1 MIMRYREQL
10 KKQIEYIQNELDN
23 SRTKNI
29 ELENQLLK
37 LKLAE
42 MEEDIVEEYDQKTLL
57 KG

>member
-1 MIMRYREQL
+1 MRYREQL
-10 KKQIEYIQNELDN
+10 KKQIEYIQNEIDN
-23 SRTKNI
+23 SRTKNL

-42 MEEDIVEEYDQKTLL
+42 MEEDILEEYDQKTLL

>member
-10 KKQIEYIQNELDN
+10 KKQIEYIQNEIDK
-23 SRTKNI
+23 SRTKNL

-42 MEEDIVEEYDQKTLL
+42 MEEDILEEYDQKTLL